1 MKNYSSFAHS
11 CIGEN
16 HIKRDLD
23 CQDSS
28 INIST
33 AQYSFY
39 WENDFET
46 PDVLM
51 LGTGNVLMLGTDDGT
66 SFGNN
71 GMNVTGNGL
80 NGTNNDVND

>member
-1 MKNYSSFAHS
+1 MLSNSA
-11 CIGEN
+11 
-16 HIKRDLD
+16 
-23 CQDSS
+23 
-28 INIST
+28 ST